1 MKYSKQELLEMYENM
16 ATNRTFAVQMRD
28 AISKGYCR
36 VAFHSAWGQEAVQT
50 GIAYAMTDKEWFVA
64 THRSQGVLMH
74 RIGKFKFIS
83 EIFCKKTGV
92 RNGLTFDSHI
102 SDFDNKI
109 LPQCA
114 LIGANQ
120 PIYTGFAWG
129 LKKKC
134 SGDAVVIEVGD
145 GACSEG
151 CTWEGWNLASL
162 YKVPV
167 CYVVANNEWAMSV
180 HQPDETPNPNISEK
194 AAPLGLEVKIVDGN
208 DVLAVREAVE
218 AGIKMAHDNIPNIV
232 ELKTLRWDTHLIGQ
246 RSFERPDKDKL
257 ADSMANNDPLTRY
270 GEYLIKNNI
279 ADEKMLKDLR
289 ETAEREIHEVI
300 EKAAQEGTLSPEE
313 IYNKNFVYASP
324 ETGGDL

>member
-1 MKYSKQELLEMYENM
+1 MKYSKEELLEMYENM

-28 AISKGYCR
+28 AIAKGYCR
-36 VAFHSAWGQEAVQT
+36 VAFHSGWGQEAVQT

-74 RIGKFKFIS
+74 KLGKFKFIS
-83 EIFCKKTGV
+83 EIFCRKTGV
-92 RNGLTFDSHI
+92 REGLTFDSHI
-102 SDFDNKI
+102 NDFEHKI

-129 LKKKC
+129 LKQKK
-134 SGDAVVIEVGD
+134 SEDAVVIEVGD

-167 CYVVANNEWAMSV
+167 CYVVVNNEWAMSV
-180 HQPDETPNPNISEK
+180 YQPDETPNPNISEK
-194 AAPLGLEVKIVDGN
+194 AAPLGLETQIVDGN

-218 AGIKMAHDNIPNIV
+218 KGIKMAHNDIPNIV

-246 RSFERPDKDKL
+246 RAFKRPDEEKLEDAMKNDDPLIRFGDYLKNNNL
-257 ADSMANNDPLTRY
+257 ADDELLT
-270 GEYLIKNNI
+270 EMKNK
-279 ADEKMLKDLR
+279 AEKEIS
-289 ETAEREIHEVI
+289 ETI
-300 EKAAQEGTLSPEE
+300 EKAAQEGTLTPDK
-313 IYNKNFVYASP
+313 IFNKNLVYASP